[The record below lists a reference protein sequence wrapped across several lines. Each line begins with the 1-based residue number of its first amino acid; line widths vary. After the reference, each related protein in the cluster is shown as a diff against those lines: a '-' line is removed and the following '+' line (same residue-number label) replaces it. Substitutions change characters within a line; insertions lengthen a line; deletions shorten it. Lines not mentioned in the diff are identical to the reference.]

1 MTAGPLCTALW
12 ASEQKG
18 GTNPLVKSIF
28 DFSALWAPCKKC
40 RKNIEKLCK
49 VQQEQLQED
58 EGVLKTFLRAGNSIL
73 VRRAHTFQEGDDD
86 DDHLIGGLGDND
98 FSEKIISVTI

>member
-1 MTAGPLCTALW
+1 MQQ
-12 ASEQKG
+12 QK
-18 GTNPLVKSIF
+18 
-28 DFSALWAPCKKC
+28 
-40 RKNIEKLCK
+40 
-49 VQQEQLQED
+49 LQE

>member
-1 MTAGPLCTALW
+1 M
-12 ASEQKG
+12 
-18 GTNPLVKSIF
+18 
-28 DFSALWAPCKKC
+28 
-40 RKNIEKLCK
+40 
-49 VQQEQLQED
+49 QQEQLQE

-73 VRRAHTFQEGDDD
+73 VRRAHTFQDD

>member
-49 VQQEQLQED
+49 VQQEQLQE

-73 VRRAHTFQEGDDD
+73 LRRAHTFQEGDDD
-86 DDHLIGGLGDND
+86 DDQLREGC
-98 FSEKIISVTI
+98 K

>member
-1 MTAGPLCTALW
+1 M
-12 ASEQKG
+12 
-18 GTNPLVKSIF
+18 
-28 DFSALWAPCKKC
+28 
-40 RKNIEKLCK
+40 
-49 VQQEQLQED
+49 
-58 EGVLKTFLRAGNSIL
+58 LKTFLRAGNSIL

>member
-1 MTAGPLCTALW
+1 MQQ
-12 ASEQKG
+12 QK
-18 GTNPLVKSIF
+18 
-28 DFSALWAPCKKC
+28 
-40 RKNIEKLCK
+40 
-49 VQQEQLQED
+49 LQE

-86 DDHLIGGLGDND
+86 DHHLIGGLGDND

>member
-1 MTAGPLCTALW
+1 M
-12 ASEQKG
+12 
-18 GTNPLVKSIF
+18 
-28 DFSALWAPCKKC
+28 
-40 RKNIEKLCK
+40 
-49 VQQEQLQED
+49 QQQQLQE

-86 DDHLIGGLGDND
+86 DHHLIGGLGDND

>member
-1 MTAGPLCTALW
+1 M
-12 ASEQKG
+12 
-18 GTNPLVKSIF
+18 
-28 DFSALWAPCKKC
+28 
-40 RKNIEKLCK
+40 
-49 VQQEQLQED
+49 QQEQLQE

-86 DDHLIGGLGDND
+86 DHHLIGGLGDND